1 MKKFIPLGLILS
13 LTYTLKAQNNIS
25 EILAAG
31 LAAAQEYA
39 DSYIV
44 PAEESFATNLST
56 GWYDDA
62 KSLKKWQFELSLR
75 GQATFSPDDQRS
87 FVLDPERYAQ
97 IIQDEYDNS
106 GNPPARIEV
115 SFADGTPN
123 GSTNPR
129 NIATALG
136 VNSPSEFLIIRAVD
150 GVFGTELDRTT
161 IELGQGLENEN
172 VDFIPTVFLQAGLGL
187 GGGLEIKARFV
198 PKIQVNEAKTSLY
211 GGAVQWEITKLFE
224 DESGNS
230 AFPLRLAALG
240 GVTRVDADYDF
251 QDGIVV
257 DGVNQSIEV
266 QSTSFTF
273 AAITSTR
280 WSVFNLFAGV
290 NYVTGT
296 TDSDLLGTY
305 TIRNNSVIFPG
316 STTFNDPLS
325 VSADVDMIMAT
336 VGAKLNLGPASLVT
350 SYTFSEYST
359 TNAGLAFR
367 F

>member
-1 MKKFIPLGLILS
+1 MIKKIVTPLIVLLAVKS
-13 LTYTLKAQNNIS
+13 VSAQNNIS

-31 LAAAQEYA
+31 LVAAQEYS
-39 DSYIV
+39 DSYIM
-44 PAEESFATNLST
+44 PAGESFATNLST

-62 KSLKKWQFELSLR
+62 KSLKKWQFELSVR

-97 IIQDEYDNS
+97 IIQDEYDGS

-115 SFADGTPN
+115 SFADG
-123 GSTNPR
+123 STNPR

-136 VNSPSEFLIIRAVD
+136 VNNPPEFLVIRALD

-198 PKIQVNEAKTSLY
+198 PKIQVDEAKTSLY
-211 GGAVQWEITKLFE
+211 GGAVQWEMTKLFE

-230 AFPLRLAALG
+230 AFPFRLAALA

-251 QDGIVV
+251 QDGVVV

-266 QSTSFTF
+266 QATSFTF
-273 AAITSTR
+273 AAIASTR
-280 WSVFNLFAGV
+280 WKVFNFFGGV
-290 NYVTGT
+290 NYATGT
-296 TDSDLLGTY
+296 TESDLLGTY

-325 VSADVDMIMAT
+325 VNADIDMIMST
-336 VGAKLNLGPASLVT
+336 VGGKLNLGPFSVVG
-350 SYTFSEYST
+350 SYTFSDYST
-359 TNAGLAFR
+359 ANAAVAFR

>member
-1 MKKFIPLGLILS
+1 MKRFIPLYLVLTLS
-13 LTYTLKAQNNIS
+13 YALNAQNNIS

-31 LAAAQEYA
+31 LVAAQEYS
-39 DSYIV
+39 DSYTT
-44 PAEESFATNLST
+44 PAGESFVTNLST

-62 KSLKKWQFELSLR
+62 KSLNKWQFELSLK
-75 GQATFSPDDQRS
+75 GQATFSPDDQRN
-87 FVLDPERYAQ
+87 FVLDPQRYAQ
-97 IIQDEYDNS
+97 IIQDEYDSS

-115 SFADGTPN
+115 SFADG
-123 GSTNPR
+123 STNPR

-136 VNSPSEFLIIRAVD
+136 VNNPSEFLIIRAVD
-150 GVFGTELDRTT
+150 QTT
-161 IELGQGLENEN
+161 GLLIEDTPIELGQGLENEN

-198 PKIQVNEAKTSLY
+198 PKIQVDEAKTSLY

-240 GVTRVDADYDF
+240 GLTKVDAEYDF
-251 QDGIVV
+251 RDGVMV
-257 DGVNQSIEV
+257 DGVNQTIEV

-280 WSVFNLFAGV
+280 WNVFNLFAGV
-290 NYVTGT
+290 NYVTGST
-296 TDSDLLGTY
+296 ESDLLGTY
-305 TIRNNSVIFPG
+305 TVSSESILFPG
-316 STTFNDPLS
+316 SATFEDPLS
-325 VSADVDMIMAT
+325 VRADVDMIMTT

-359 TNAGLAFR
+359 ANAGLAFR